1 MSMLQRAIYS
11 MVQIKFEHCIY
22 MALVL
27 VGADTLGSL
36 LGGSLDGLLAGK
48 DGSDAGKSSL
58 FMIIITI
65 VDIRSARLH
74 LLIFANRS
82 RVKRSKK
89 NEMKKKIFKKER
101 VCSQV
106 TVARL

>member
-36 LGGSLDGLLAGK
+36 LGGSLDGLLAGE
-48 DGSDAGKSSL
+48 DSGDTGKSSL
-58 FMIIITI
+58 NYAAMTNSCSNTLEHGVFAEFATK
-65 VDIRSARLH
+65 A
-74 LLIFANRS
+74 IFDCFHR
-82 RVKRSKK
+82 RK
-89 NEMKKKIFKKER
+89 MKKEGEGK
-101 VCSQV
+101 VCSHV